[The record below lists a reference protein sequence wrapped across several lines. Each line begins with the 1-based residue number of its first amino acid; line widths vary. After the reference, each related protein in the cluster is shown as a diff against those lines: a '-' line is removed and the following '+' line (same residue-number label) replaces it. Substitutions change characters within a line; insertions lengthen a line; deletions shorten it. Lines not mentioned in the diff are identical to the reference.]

1 MIIRMKKPAVIM
13 TEMTPRPLLLILA
26 ALTLPAQQVDRSTID
41 AWMKE
46 LSNWGRWGAKDQ
58 LGAVNLITPAV
69 RRQAAK
75 LVKEGFSV
83 SLSRDTDSV
92 RAIDNSRPFERK
104 MISTGIDPS
113 PMFAMDTYT
122 ISFHGASL
130 THFDALSHMV
140 YQGKIYN
147 GYSQE
152 EINATGA
159 HQLAVD
165 AYKSGFFS
173 RGILIDIPKLKGVE
187 YLELSTPIYPKDLE
201 AWERK
206 AGIKIRS
213 GDIVFIRTGRWARRL
228 EKGPWDTDK
237 ASAGLHV
244 SCAKWFKQRDIAML
258 GSDVHAELMPSP
270 VPGIPYPVHQ
280 LLLIAMG
287 VPMFDNCDLEALSV
301 AAAKR
306 NRWEFL
312 LTAAPLAVPFGTGS
326 PLNPIATF

>member
-1 MIIRMKKPAVIM
+1 M

-58 LGAVNLITPAV
+58 LGAVNLITPEV

-83 SLSRDTDSV
+83 SLSRNTDSI
-92 RAIDNSRPFERK
+92 RAIDNSRPFVRK

-206 AGIKIRS
+206 AGIKIKS
-213 GDIVFIRTGRWARRL
+213 GDIVFIRTGRWARRA